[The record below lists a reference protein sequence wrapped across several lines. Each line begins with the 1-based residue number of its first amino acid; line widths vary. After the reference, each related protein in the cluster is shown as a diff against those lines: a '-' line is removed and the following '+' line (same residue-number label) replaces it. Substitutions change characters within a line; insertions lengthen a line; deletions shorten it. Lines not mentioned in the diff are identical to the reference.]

1 MLPNSPQ
8 LNPSLFTYFKMGT
21 SQNNDF
27 DFPRFP
33 PPPPSAKPPSPS
45 KSSPP
50 PPSQPFAPPPH
61 HVHPPPRPSPSP
73 DNHPTVIVI
82 VFISFGGL
90 LLLAF
95 LAAALCC
102 YIKKRKK
109 KTVQETELIHFDEE
123 RKVKEAIVP
132 GPFGSKS
139 VLLTIEDDVHIDEI
153 IRKNEQVGEGLH
165 DKSAEVISGPH
176 EEGASSSSVDH
187 PQLKRKP

>member
-1 MLPNSPQ
+1 
-8 LNPSLFTYFKMGT
+8 MG
-21 SQNNDF
+21 SAQNNDF
-27 DFPRFP
+27 DFPHFPP
-33 PPPPSAKPPSPS
+33 PPPPSAKPPTPS

-61 HVHPPPRPSPSP
+61 HVHPPPRPSPSPSP

-109 KTVQETELIHFDEE
+109 KTVQETDLIHFDEE
-123 RKVKEAIVP
+123 RKVKEAIISGP
-132 GPFGSKS
+132 GGSKA
-139 VLLTIEDDVHIDEI
+139 VILTIEDDVHIDEI
-153 IRKNEQVGEGLH
+153 IRKNEKVGEGLH
-165 DKSAEVISGPH
+165 DMSAEGISGPH
-176 EEGASSSSVDH
+176 EEGGASSSRVDH
-187 PQLKRKP
+187 HQLEHKP